1 MERNIL
7 DDIVYHNVLKG
18 PASINILKDSGYSG
32 SVDSTPKKVKFESS
46 KLGLPVES
54 TCKRF
59 RNLVEM
65 FGPKSGECELC
76 VYDKDETEAVTVS
89 IPNIKMRVLKA
100 LCYEQLSISEEYSMI
115 IAGLYYDLVKCIL
128 DRQEFMGFEITDDMS
143 GLEKT
148 LRKHFGECILSLV

>member
-1 MERNIL
+1 MERSIL
-7 DDIVYHNVLKG
+7 DDIVYRNVLKG
-18 PASINILKDSGYSG
+18 SAIINVLEDSGYSG
-32 SVDSTPKKVKFESS
+32 VVDSAQKKVKFESS

-54 TCKRF
+54 PCKRF

-76 VYDKDETEAVTVS
+76 VCDKDETAAVTVS

-100 LCYEQLSISEEYSMI
+100 LCYEQLSISEEYSRI

-128 DRQEFMGFEITDDMS
+128 DRQEFTGFEITDDMQ